1 MKIQGKTVLITGGAS
16 GIGKLMAF
24 EASRRRAKT
33 VVIWDINKNHLQQ
46 LKKEWKENQELNPTE
61 LITEYCD
68 VSNKEQIYHLAKKI
82 LEKLNNIDILI
93 NNAGIVSGKSLLEI
107 SDEAIIKTFQINT
120 LAYFWTTKAFLPSMI
135 KNKSGFICNIV
146 SASALIGVYKL
157 TDYASSK
164 SAAFGF
170 DESLR
175 MEIQRNQWPVKN
187 LVVCPYYINTGM
199 FDGVKT
205 KFPWLLPILDPQKVA
220 KKVIDAIEKDKK
232 RLYMPWLVY
241 LLPVSRILPVSVF
254 DWVINFLGV
263 NHTMDDFKGR
273 KNSINKTQEEKEAR
287 KEFTKF

>member
-1 MKIQGKTVLITGGAS
+1 MKIQNKTVLITGGAS

-24 EASRRRAKT
+24 ECAKKEAKN
-33 VVIWDINKNHLQQ
+33 VVVWDINQEN
-46 LKKEWKENQELNPTE
+46 LKKLNDEWENNPDCQKTN
-61 LITEYCD
+61 LITERCD
-68 VSNKEQIYHLAKKI
+68 VSNKDQIAQLAKKI
-82 LEKLNNIDILI
+82 LEKLNHIDILI

-107 SDEAIIKTFQINT
+107 SDEEIIKTFQINI
-120 LAYFWTTKAFLPSMI
+120 LAYFWTTRAFLPTMI
-135 KNKSGFICNIV
+135 QNRSGFICNIV

-175 MEIQRNQWPVKN
+175 MEIQRNNWPIQN

-205 KFPWLLPILDPQKVA
+205 KFPWLLPILKPEKVA
-220 KKVIDAIEKDKK
+220 KKVIQAIEKGKK

-241 LLPVSRILPVSVF
+241 LLPLGRLFPVSIF
-254 DWVINFLGV
+254 DWIMNFLGV
-263 NHTMDDFKGR
+263 NHTMDEFKGR
-273 KNSINKTQEEKEAR
+273 IQNQNLKKEK
-287 KEFTKF
+287 KLLKV